1 MVSKDCK
8 FSTFEEEAEVLERRA
23 GEMQLLVEGEVFLFS
38 LRQLLGEESQEPSRN
53 YCITE
58 LTWESEASTA
68 REI

>member
-1 MVSKDCK
+1 M
-8 FSTFEEEAEVLERRA
+8 LERRA

-38 LRQLLGEESQEPSRN
+38 LRQLFGEESQEPSRN

-58 LTWESEASTA
+58 LMWESEASTA